1 MVFFFLFFLNLSTF
15 TPRIAEIVINDSS
28 TNYPA
33 VIKYRY
39 CDSLTLTFTLKN
51 TVERVMQSDFMF
63 NFKAVGPETMAAQD
77 DKSVLEAL
85 AHHKIFV

>member
-1 MVFFFLFFLNLSTF
+1 M
-15 TPRIAEIVINDSS
+15 INDSS

-33 VIKYRY
+33 VIKYWY
-39 CDSLTLTFTLKN
+39 CDSLTLAFKLKN
-51 TVERVMQSDFMF
+51 RVERVMQSDFMF

>member
-1 MVFFFLFFLNLSTF
+1 M
-15 TPRIAEIVINDSS
+15 
-28 TNYPA
+28 
-33 VIKYRY
+33 
-39 CDSLTLTFTLKN
+39 LKN
-51 TVERVMQSDFMF
+51 TLERVMQSDFMF